1 MGDSA
6 GTVAIPDSLE
16 LISSF
21 QEALAYANS
30 QGAVIHASEL
40 GDGFQLL
47 KEKDKLIGVPFIIVG
62 IRQNE
67 SEYDDEKVYS
77 VVRLVTERGS
87 KVVIVDGGTGINSQV
102 TNLPESVGGIL
113 VPGGLRRSDYQYE
126 GKPASTYYLD
136 TAAPLTGAL

>member
-1 MGDSA
+1 MADNTTA
-6 GTVAIPDSLE
+6 VAVPENLE

-21 QEALAYANS
+21 QDALAFANS

-47 KEKDKLIGVPFIIVG
+47 KEKDKLIGVPFVIIQV
-62 IRQNE
+62 RQNE
-67 SEYDDEKVYS
+67 SEYDDNAVYS
-77 VVRLVTERGS
+77 VIRLVTERGS
-87 KVVIVDGGTGINSQV
+87 KVVIVDGGTGINAQV
-102 TNLPESVGGIL
+102 TNLGEGVGGIL

-136 TAAPLTGAL
+136 TTAPLTGAL